1 MVIDISKQQDANT
14 VKVMQSA
21 YKYVDELNKEN
32 PQFKIKIANDT
43 SSYISESI
51 NSVMNNLLISS
62 VIAFIVIFA
71 FLKSVRAS
79 LVVAIA
85 IPISIIGAI
94 AILYFTGE
102 SLNLITASSLVI
114 SVGMVVDNATV
125 VIENIFKYRKSGRLS
140 IDDCA
145 IEGTRTVTNA
155 ILASTLT
162 TIAIFLPIMF
172 TDGIAKITFG
182 ALGKTL
188 IAS

>member
-51 NSVMNNLLISS
+51 NSVMSNLLISA

-79 LVVAIA
+79 LVVAVA

-140 IDDCA
+140 LDDCA
-145 IEGTRTVTNA
+145 IEEQE
-155 ILASTLT
+155 L
-162 TIAIFLPIMF
+162 
-172 TDGIAKITFG
+172 
-182 ALGKTL
+182 
-188 IAS
+188 